1 MNDSPLIVYIGCTAS
16 GKSSA
21 ALLEAERIGGEIISC
36 DSMQFYRALP
46 IGTAQPT
53 PEERDRVPHH
63 LVGMLEL
70 HQRMTVTD
78 YCVLAEKCVAD
89 VRSRGK
95 VPILCGGTGLYV
107 KSFVCGMDDLPA
119 DPALRAEL
127 DAKYDSD
134 AAEAALFAEMRRL
147 DPAALKKWQQC
158 RRKLIRALEV
168 RMLSGKSILDLQ
180 TGTLQ
185 RRFPCH
191 VRLIEREP
199 DVLKAR
205 IRHRAEIMLNVGWI
219 EEAESAIADG
229 LFETPTAH
237 QALGYRIIAEYLAGK
252 MDRSELLE
260 RIVTATW
267 QYARRQRTWFRHQ
280 QPLADELV

>member
-107 KSFVCGMDDLPA
+107 RSFICGMDDLPA

-147 DPAALKKWQQC
+147 DPAALEKWQQC

-199 DVLKAR
+199 DVLKTR
-205 IRHRAEIMLNVGWI
+205 IRQRAEIMLNTGWI

-237 QALGYRIIAEYLAGK
+237 QALGYRIIAEYLACK

-280 QPLADELV
+280 QPSADELV